1 MQKVVGSSPIIR
13 FRRMSGDEQT
23 GSVTGFVLATFGF
36 FVAMLGTT
44 LPTPLYPL
52 FEARYGFGPLL
63 VTVIFAIYA
72 FGVIAGLIL
81 FGNLSDRVGRKP
93 LLLFGLALSAAS
105 ALLFL
110 FAGSLVPIYVAR
122 IVSGLSAGVFT
133 GTATAYI
140 IDLAPSGRRTLAS
153 FVAVFANL
161 GGLGAGTLLSGLL
174 GQWAPDPL
182 RTPFAVD
189 LALVV
194 VAAAALLFPPE
205 TVSPGPFTWRL
216 QRLGVPEEVR
226 GVFVRASLAGVAAFA
241 VSGVFSSVAPGF
253 LGVGLHRHSPALAGV
268 LVFLLFLTS
277 VAGQGLVFRL
287 RNALAVG
294 CGFLVAGVALLAVS
308 LATDSLG
315 ALFASS
321 AVAGLGQ
328 GIVVSAGLAAI
339 ASRAPAERRGET
351 ASSFFVVLY
360 LGLSLPVIAAGVAIH
375 YTSLRAAGIGF
386 CIGTG
391 FLAAGVLA
399 GELVRRG

>member
-1 MQKVVGSSPIIR
+1 
-13 FRRMSGDEQT
+13 
-23 GSVTGFVLATFGF
+23 
-36 FVAMLGTT
+36 
-44 LPTPLYPL
+44 
-52 FEARYGFGPLL
+52 
-63 VTVIFAIYA
+63 VIFAIYA

-81 FGNLSDRVGRKP
+81 FGNLSDRLGRKP
-93 LLLFGLALSAAS
+93 LLLFGLVLSGAS

-110 FAGSLVPIYVAR
+110 LAGSLVPIYVAR

-161 GGLGAGTLLSGLL
+161 GGLGGGTLLSGLL
-174 GQWAPDPL
+174 GQWAPHPL

-194 VAAAALLFPPE
+194 VAAAGLLFPPE
-205 TVSPGPFTWRL
+205 TVSRGPFTLRL

-226 GVFVRASLAGVAAFA
+226 GVFLRASLAGVAAFA

-253 LGVGLHRHSPALAGV
+253 LGVGLDRHSPALAGL
-268 LVFLLFLTS
+268 LVFLLFVMS

-287 RNALAVG
+287 RRNALAVG

-328 GIVVSAGLAAI
+328 GIVVSAGLAAL
-339 ASRAPAERRGET
+339 ASLAPAERRGET

-375 YTSLRAAGIGF
+375 YTSLRSAGIGF

-391 FLAAGVLA
+391 FLAAAVLA
-399 GELVRRG
+399 GELMRRG